1 MAPSRQLGLG
11 PMALQTIA
19 SVEATDGNSVAKPK
33 EINFGSIWLRTFSHC
48 ELSNQQAAGMLGMSD
63 TNFTKAF
70 SSSPK
75 WVKHNPTMKKLGS
88 LEPRILQAF
97 ATFLA
102 AECGMTVTSDAEDT
116 RVKVAFAEAHLQLV
130 NRAVQR

>member
-1 MAPSRQLGLG
+1 MASSKQLALG

-19 SVEATDGNSVAKPK
+19 TAVATDGNSVAAPRS
-33 EINFGSIWLRTFSHC
+33 INFGALWLRTFSHC
-48 ELSNQQAAGMLGMSD
+48 NLSNQQAAGMLGMSE

-75 WVKHNPTMKKLGS
+75 WDKHNPTMKKLGS
-88 LEPRILQAF
+88 LDPRIVQAF

-130 NRAVQR
+130 QRAVRG